1 MAQTIEQKFNKALK
15 QGNKN
20 AKAIDLDRFTKLCTT
35 YDPTCSEDSVGIYA
49 DWLLSNAKQL
59 ECFRDGYIHGL
70 ADFHEFKKRLP
81 SMGMSANIWD
91 YKPADLPKIH
101 RTINAVRNSKVSV
114 SDSNAME
121 KLKGQYE
128 IFQVNQDWAV
138 VNTHTFEAERFFGSN
153 TRWCTV
159 GVEYYFKLYSDNGYY
174 IAVPIYGGELDLR
187 SKERL
192 QFHIGD
198 NCQLYCCNVNDYKVQ
213 MDAIPRT
220 LKSFVMDKIKEKKQ
234 LVRSRIANMFVKI
247 IEEIKEKTD
256 LEPITSKRTSKITF
270 QLKDDLKM
278 VLSDTDLSLKLYHN
292 GRYCTV
298 CQNDGGRGYISHSN
312 NTEEVSEKRIQ
323 DYIKKV
329 MFIVTMFTDKSGCGE
344 PLSYS
349 MMRGNLQIDYKTP
362 NGNDFF
368 IKKSFDSNSVE
379 ICRNVSKD
387 EKAWRSYKL
396 ITNLSESMIRNTEAF
411 AHKDLSFGELVD
423 KYLEEEKSMLE
434 IRNCITKSHGLSYY
448 KNNYYAQ
455 DCQLSKSLPNNYSLK
470 IRMCAHTESTI
481 HFVLTY
487 EVQGAE
493 SYMNHISLSIPPFH
507 LCQFSKNPKRIKEAL
522 ASIVKA
528 AEFVSKKQFNEIIK
542 NHPLD
547 WRTRVC
553 EIMKTQLL
561 KHMQNSNT
569 DLTLIN
575 AVEKTNKTKI

>member
-1 MAQTIEQKFNKALK
+1 MTQTIEQKFNKALK

-20 AKAIDLDRFTKLCTT
+20 AKAIDLDRFKKLCTT

-114 SDSNAME
+114 SDGNSME

-138 VNTHTFEAERFFGSN
+138 VNTHTFDAERFFGSN

-174 IAVPIYGGELDLR
+174 IAIPIYGGELDLKSR
-187 SKERL
+187 ARL

-198 NCQLYCCNVNDYKVQ
+198 NCQLYCCDVNDYKVQ

-220 LKSFVMDKIKEKKQ
+220 LKSFVLDKIKEKKQ
-234 LVRSRIANMFVKI
+234 LVRSRIANMFVKL

-256 LEPITSKRTSKITF
+256 LEPITSKRTTKITF

-278 VLSDTDLSLKLYHN
+278 VLSDTDLSLKLCHN

-298 CQNDGGRGYISHSN
+298 CQNYEGRGYISHSN
-312 NTEEVSEKRIQ
+312 NTEAVNEQRIH
-323 DYIKKV
+323 DYIQKV

-362 NGNDFF
+362 SGNNFF
-368 IKKSFDSNSVE
+368 IKKSFDCNNVE
-379 ICRNVSKD
+379 ICKKVTN
-387 EKAWRSYKL
+387 EEAWRNYKL
-396 ITNLSESMIRNTEAF
+396 ITNLSESMITNKEAMS
-411 AHKDLSFGELVD
+411 LGERVD
-423 KYLEEEKSMLE
+423 VYFKEEKAMLE
-434 IRNCITKSHGLSYY
+434 VRDSVAKSLGLSYY
-448 KNNYYAQ
+448 KNSYYSST
-455 DCQLSKSLPNNYSLK
+455 CELSKSLRNNYGVK
-470 IRMCAHTESTI
+470 IKMLAHTESVI
-481 HFVLTY
+481 QFFLTY
-487 EVQGAE
+487 EMQSSE
-493 SYMNHISLSIPPFH
+493 SYLNYVTLNVPSFR
-507 LCQFSKNPKRIKEAL
+507 LCQFSDNPKRIKEAL
-522 ASIVKA
+522 ASIVAA
-528 AEFVSKKQFNEIIK
+528 AEFVSMKPFNEIIK

-553 EIMKTQLL
+553 EIMITQLL
-561 KHMQNSNT
+561 KHMKNNNT

-575 AVEKTNKTKI
+575 AVEGIIINKKTI